1 MSLAEYYRTT
11 TNEVVMVD
19 TDSYAI
25 WVQTGNNKV
34 NIHYPIT
41 TDPLPTPSATQVVE
55 SHIELDH
62 PNKVAYRRHT
72 LRNKTADELRVTWTA
87 YEFLNRFTG
96 TEREAIRT
104 EAKTNPNVADF
115 LMLATAAQV
124 IISDDPITIA
134 GMGYLV
140 SIGLITDQRKNQIL
154 DGSL

>member
-1 MSLAEYYRTT
+1 MPGGITLEEMEPCEPGATYVP
-11 TNEVVMVD
+11 N
-19 TDSYAI
+19 
-25 WVQTGNNKV
+25 GNPRF
-34 NIHYPIT
+34 I
-41 TDPLPTPSATQVVE
+41 LPP
-55 SHIELDH
+55 
-62 PNKVAYRRHT
+62 
-72 LRNKTADELRVTWTA
+72 RVYQWTA

-124 IISDDPITIA
+124 IISDDPVTVA

-140 SIGLITDQRKNQIL
+140 SIGLITDQRKNEIL

>member
-25 WVQTGNNKV
+25 WLQTGNNKA

-87 YEFLNRFTG
+87 YEFLNRFTSV
-96 TEREAIRT
+96 ERKKIWAR
-104 EAKTNPNVADF
+104 AKSDDNAADF
-115 LMLATAAQV
+115 LMLCQAANE
-124 IISDDPITIA
+124 ITSDDPTTIA
-134 GMGYLV
+134 GMDYLV
-140 SIGLITDQRKNQIL
+140 SANIISASRKNEIL
-154 DGSL
+154 DGSI